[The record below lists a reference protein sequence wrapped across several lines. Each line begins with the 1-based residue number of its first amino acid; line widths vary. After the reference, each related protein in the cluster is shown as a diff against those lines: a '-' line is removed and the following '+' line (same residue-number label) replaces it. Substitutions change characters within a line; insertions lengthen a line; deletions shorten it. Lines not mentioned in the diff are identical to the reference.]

1 MSQPTGVIHD
11 IGYRH
16 YDGPRLGR
24 GGAVVALWIYSLR
37 GTFGLGRTF
46 KSKIMPFLLFGAM
59 MLPAVVSIAIMA
71 LLKQEPMSYPDYAVF
86 MQAVTAIFLAAQS
99 PVLVAPD
106 LRHKVIPLYLSR
118 PVTIVD
124 YIGAKLAAMITAL
137 LILLVVPI
145 TVQFV
150 GEMLIDLP
158 MPLHTHEYLAALG
171 GSVINAVLLA
181 SIGLALASF
190 TPRRGLGV
198 ASVIAFYMFT
208 LAASAV
214 LTGVLESEGQ
224 RDAASWTILLN
235 PFFLVNAVQT
245 NLFGTQPVEGLP
257 FPSGVAPALILLA
270 VVALALTGLYARYRK
285 ALAA

>member
-24 GGAVVALWIYSLR
+24 GAGAVALFVYSLR

-71 LLKQEPMSYPDYAVF
+71 LLKQAPMSYTDYAVF
-86 MQAVTAIFLAAQS
+86 MQPVIAIFLAAQS

-106 LRHKVIPLYLSR
+106 LRHRVIPLYLSR

-124 YIGAKLAAMITAL
+124 YIGAKFAAMIAAL
-137 LILLVVPI
+137 LILMVVPL

-150 GEMLIDLP
+150 GELLIDLP

-171 GSVINAVLLA
+171 GSLLNAVLLA

-214 LTGVLESEGQ
+214 LTGVLESEGH
-224 RDAASWTILLN
+224 RDASSWSILLN

-257 FPSGVAPALILLA
+257 FPSEAGPALILLA
-270 VVALALTGLYARYRK
+270 VVALALAGLYARYRK